1 MKDCRDGGGAQC
13 ANLKPKIKVAF
24 ASGTDDLNARLI
36 ARMRQVFPQLP
47 LYVVS
52 DFEPE
57 DKDVQWVRYQGGM
70 RENWARSRDAFR
82 GKSIRLAGV
91 LLVPNTPFRRMRLLA
106 LILAPFYFLA
116 VNENLGEF
124 MLRPGSLPVMA
135 RHAAWRLRNFLR
147 WHFGADGTLARRSW
161 ADVWYAAARIAGLL
175 RIKHRRTQPLP
186 EEPAAVCRACLPGQE
201 LDPEVLATLER
212 AFERMPDLFC
222 ATASASGAGGLRYVL
237 HGSPGNSLFDTAKF
251 RALGGLDPAYD
262 TREVA
267 IRDLCY
273 RAWQRGWPTVAVAG
287 MPLHDGVQTGGE
299 DLDHLRF
306 LARAVSDPKI
316 FRHGWAHATERLRAA
331 GRGAEARA
339 VLWRAPAIALR
350 GGPSGACDLP
360 EALFLALTDGS
371 VTVYPG
377 KAHTGKPRVLVASA
391 HLPFPLS
398 HGGAVRMHNLT
409 LRAAADWDQ
418 ILVAFTENDA
428 PPAAELLD
436 RFVEVVLVRRAGTHA
451 VPSNGRPE
459 VVEHFA
465 SASFRAA
472 LRETVRKWRP
482 AIAQLEFT
490 QMAQYAADC
499 APAPVIL
506 VEHDITF
513 DLYQQL
519 EPDNG
524 DWDLRQQ
531 LKLWRRFETAA
542 WRQMSRVVVMSEKDR
557 AMVAGS
563 SRGRLA
569 QRR

>member
-1 MKDCRDGGGAQC
+1 
-13 ANLKPKIKVAF
+13 
-24 ASGTDDLNARLI
+24 
-36 ARMRQVFPQLP
+36 
-47 LYVVS
+47 
-52 DFEPE
+52 
-57 DKDVQWVRYQGGM
+57 
-70 RENWARSRDAFR
+70 
-82 GKSIRLAGV
+82 
-91 LLVPNTPFRRMRLLA
+91 
-106 LILAPFYFLA
+106 
-116 VNENLGEF
+116 
-124 MLRPGSLPVMA
+124 
-135 RHAAWRLRNFLR
+135 
-147 WHFGADGTLARRSW
+147 
-161 ADVWYAAARIAGLL
+161 
-175 RIKHRRTQPLP
+175 
-186 EEPAAVCRACLPGQE
+186 
-201 LDPEVLATLER
+201 
-212 AFERMPDLFC
+212 MPDLFC

-451 VPSNGRPE
+451 VPSTGRPE

-465 SASFRAA
+465 SAVLPRGPAGGRAQVA
-472 LRETVRKWRP
+472 ARHRATGVHADGPIRRRLRARPRPSWWNTTLPSISTSNCARP
-482 AIAQLEFT
+482 ATIGICGT
-490 QMAQYAADC
+490 
-499 APAPVIL
+499 
-506 VEHDITF
+506 
-513 DLYQQL
+513 
-519 EPDNG
+519 
-524 DWDLRQQ
+524 
-531 LKLWRRFETAA
+531 
-542 WRQMSRVVVMSEKDR
+542 S
-557 AMVAGS
+557 
-563 SRGRLA
+563 
-569 QRR
+569 